1 MAERFGWTPE
11 QVDNLPAETA
21 DWLIAIGN
29 MVQEIKSERA
39 EQVVLM
45 GAIVVKNMKDV
56 INAIDRSVDNY
67 EQAAQYGISMAALAI
82 ERQAKLNANTGT
94 HKRGQGHNPGTGP
107 GPNVVTG
114 TLRRSITTE
123 IRYGFGSYIATI
135 GPTVEYARA
144 VELGNP
150 RWKSGVRYPFLV
162 PAVGY
167 LVGSGKL
174 NNIFTTN
181 FKSRLRG

>member
-1 MAERFGWTPE
+1 
-11 QVDNLPAETA
+11 
-21 DWLIAIGN
+21 
-29 MVQEIKSERA
+29 
-39 EQVVLM
+39 M
-45 GAIVVKNMKDV
+45 GAIIIKNLQDV
-56 INAIDRSVDNY
+56 LNAIDKNVDNI
-67 EQAAQYGISMAALAI
+67 EKAAQYGLSMAALAV
-82 ERQAKLNANTGT
+82 ERQAKKNANTGV
-94 HKRGQGHNPGTGP
+94 HKRGQGHISGTGP

-123 IRYGFGSYIATI
+123 VRYGFGSYVATV

-144 VELGNP
+144 VELGSS

-174 NNIFTTN
+174 NSVFTSN